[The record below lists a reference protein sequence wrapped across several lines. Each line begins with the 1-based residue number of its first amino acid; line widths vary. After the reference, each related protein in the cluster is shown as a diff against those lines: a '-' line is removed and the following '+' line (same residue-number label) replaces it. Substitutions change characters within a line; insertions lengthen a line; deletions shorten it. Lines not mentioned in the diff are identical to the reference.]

1 MSLFSSTSYNI
12 SRTIKYTTNIINM
25 TASIGIATIDKAKMA
40 IINTVNPVVPAI
52 SLRFFGNFIIVK

>member
-1 MSLFSSTSYNI
+1 MI
-12 SRTIKYTTNIINM
+12 
-25 TASIGIATIDKAKMA
+25 ASIGIATTDSANIA

>member
-1 MSLFSSTSYNI
+1 
-12 SRTIKYTTNIINM
+12 M
-25 TASIGIATIDKAKMA
+25 TASIGIATIDKARMA